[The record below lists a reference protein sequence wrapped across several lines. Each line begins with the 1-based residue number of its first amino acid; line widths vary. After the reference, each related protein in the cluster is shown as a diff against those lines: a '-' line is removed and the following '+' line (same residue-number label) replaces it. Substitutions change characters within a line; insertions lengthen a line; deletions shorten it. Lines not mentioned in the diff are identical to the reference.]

1 MKKILLILI
10 ITAFSAKA
18 QQNKTVSLKWKIN
31 DTLTYKT
38 VMKEIVVEQEQE
50 QDEEEKDSISD
61 GFKDL
66 FKQMQQSAGN
76 LKYETKLYPDNKG
89 NVDIAM
95 FLKQDKTDTTDNM
108 FSGMAKMNGNVVLRG
123 KVSSAGELLSF
134 YYKSSQNNLISIL
147 FELPNKP
154 IKVGDKWKLKVDMIS
169 MDQNFVADTLFK
181 KNEVRLDKIIEKD
194 GDQIAVIKYDIE
206 EYVSGDFGDF
216 GNGLMTMFTGKSDKK
231 TFMKM
236 THQATG
242 YFSINKGMWI
252 DYDGNMEIQTNFSM
266 MGMGGNKRTEF
277 KLIPQK

>member
-1 MKKILLILI
+1 MKKILLLLI
-10 ITAFSAKA
+10 FTAFSANA
-18 QQNKTVSLKWKIN
+18 QQNKTVNLKWKIN

-38 VMKEIVVEQEQE
+38 VMKEIVVEQEQN
-50 QDEEEKDSISD
+50 EEEKDSIAD

-123 KVSSAGELLSF
+123 KVSSTGELLSF

-169 MDQNFVADTLFK
+169 MDQNFVADTLYK
-181 KNEVRLDKIIEKD
+181 KNEVRLEKIIEKD

-206 EYVSGDFGDF
+206 EYVSGDFG
-216 GNGLMTMFTGKSDKK
+216 NGLMTMFAGKSDKK

-236 THQATG
+236 TYQATG

-252 DYDGNMEIQTNFSM
+252 EYDGNMKIQTNFSM

>member
-10 ITAFSAKA
+10 ITAFSANA
-18 QQNKTVSLKWKIN
+18 QQNKTVNLKWKIN

-38 VMKEIVVEQEQE
+38 VMKEIVVEQEQN
-50 QDEEEKDSISD
+50 EEEKDSIAY

-95 FLKQDKTDTTDNM
+95 FMKQDKTDTTDNM
-108 FSGMAKMNGNVVLRG
+108 FSGLAKMNGNVVLRG
-123 KVSSAGELLSF
+123 KVSSTGELLSF

-206 EYVSGDFGDF
+206 EYVSGDFG
-216 GNGLMTMFTGKSDKK
+216 NGLMTMFAGKSDKK

-252 DYDGNMEIQTNFSM
+252 EYDGNMEIQTNFSM